1 MYHITAWILFESG
14 TTRIRLLIL
23 NCRKQ
28 NNIFSKIL
36 LVCQAFR
43 YHRTG
48 NAASEIDTKSAVG
61 ISFRKVNCHNF
72 FGGYED
78 FI

>member
-1 MYHITAWILFESG
+1 MISRTHQEIPYSSD
-14 TTRIRLLIL
+14 
-23 NCRKQ
+23 
-28 NNIFSKIL
+28 IFSKIL

-43 YHRTG
+43 YPRTR
-48 NAASEIDTKSAVG
+48 NAVSEIDTKSGVG
-61 ISFRKVNCHNF
+61 INFRKMNCHNL

>member
-1 MYHITAWILFESG
+1 MPYSSD
-14 TTRIRLLIL
+14 
-23 NCRKQ
+23 
-28 NNIFSKIL
+28 IFSKTL

-43 YHRTG
+43 YARTG

-61 ISFRKVNCHNF
+61 IYFRKVNCHNF

>member
-1 MYHITAWILFESG
+1 MLYSSD
-14 TTRIRLLIL
+14 
-23 NCRKQ
+23 
-28 NNIFSKIL
+28 IFSKIL

-43 YHRTG
+43 YPGTG
-48 NAASEIDTKSAVG
+48 NATSEIDTKSAVG
-61 ISFRKVNCHNF
+61 IYFRKVNCHNF